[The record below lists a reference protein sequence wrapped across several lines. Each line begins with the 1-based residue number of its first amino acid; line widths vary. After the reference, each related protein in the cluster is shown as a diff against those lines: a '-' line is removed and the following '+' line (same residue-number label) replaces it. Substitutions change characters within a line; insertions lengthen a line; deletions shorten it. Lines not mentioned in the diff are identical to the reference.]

1 MIRCVKKED
10 LNVILVIYN
19 DVIINIIVVYIYE
32 L

>member
-1 MIRCVKKED
+1 MIRYVKKED